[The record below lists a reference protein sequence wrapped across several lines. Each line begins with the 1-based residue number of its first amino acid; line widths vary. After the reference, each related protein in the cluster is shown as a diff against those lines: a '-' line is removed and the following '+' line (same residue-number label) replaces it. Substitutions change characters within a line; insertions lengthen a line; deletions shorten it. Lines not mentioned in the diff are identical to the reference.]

1 MRKIHIITPVKN
13 SPETTRKTIRHIL
26 SGMTGLNSQ
35 YTIYN
40 DFSTDAFTAELGELS
55 KNDNFELV
63 NLSDITEH
71 PSPNYLLI
79 LQKAQ
84 AKAKAEN
91 ADLLIVESDVL
102 VKENAFAEMLFALE
116 NLSKP
121 GMIAAVTTD
130 ENGKINFPY
139 LFARRFKKGAV
150 KTKKRLSFC
159 CTLLSNEYLNAFDFQ
174 ELNPE
179 KNWYD
184 VFITVKSFQL
194 GFNNYILTS
203 HPVVHLPHSSR
214 PWKNL
219 KYTNPLKY
227 YWEKFTQKRDKI

>member
-1 MRKIHIITPVKN
+1 MRKLHIITPVKN
-13 SPETTRKTIRHIL
+13 SPETTRRTIRHIL
-26 SGMTGLNSQ
+26 SGMTGLNSH

-40 DFSTDAFTAELGELS
+40 DFSSDTFTSELGELS
-55 KNDNFELV
+55 RKDHFELV

-102 VKENAFAEMLFALE
+102 VKENTFVEMLSALE

-174 ELNPE
+174 ELDPE

-184 VFITVKSFQL
+184 VFITVKSYQL

-203 HPVVHLPHSSR
+203 HQVVHLPHSSR

-227 YWEKFTQKRDKI
+227 YWEKFTQKRDRI

>member
-1 MRKIHIITPVKN
+1 MRKLHIITPVKN
-13 SPETTRKTIRHIL
+13 SPETTKRTIRHIL

-40 DFSTDAFTAELGELS
+40 DFSSDAFTAELGELS
-55 KNDNFELV
+55 RNDNFELV

-102 VKENAFAEMLFALE
+102 VKEDTFAQMMYALE
-116 NLSKP
+116 NLPKS

-150 KTKKRLSFC
+150 QTKKRLSFC

-214 PWKNL
+214 PWKKL

>member
-1 MRKIHIITPVKN
+1 
-13 SPETTRKTIRHIL
+13 
-26 SGMTGLNSQ
+26 MTGLNSH

-40 DFSTDAFTAELGELS
+40 DFSSDTFTSELGELS
-55 KNDNFELV
+55 RKDHFELV

-102 VKENAFAEMLFALE
+102 VKENTFVEMLSALE

-174 ELNPE
+174 ELDPE

-184 VFITVKSFQL
+184 VFITVKSYQL

-203 HPVVHLPHSSR
+203 HQVVHLPHSSR

-227 YWEKFTQKRDKI
+227 YWEKFTQKRDRI